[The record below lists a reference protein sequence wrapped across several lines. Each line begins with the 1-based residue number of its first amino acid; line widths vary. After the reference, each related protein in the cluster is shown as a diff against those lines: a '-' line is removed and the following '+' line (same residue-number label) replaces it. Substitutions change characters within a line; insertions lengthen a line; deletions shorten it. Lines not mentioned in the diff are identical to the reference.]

1 MKKRIVCFF
10 ILHIIILVCLTS
22 CKDNADYSNK
32 YNWETDYQYLYR
44 RQGLPEAVTY
54 NGDGYYF
61 LTGDRIY
68 YADKDNME
76 PVILDNRP
84 DADYDDAESAYFTK
98 TFNRG
103 FITFNNGKLYIL
115 EMYEKLGDD
124 NRVKEPARLIEMEKD
139 GTGRKTVLTFDFFP
153 EFIAIHRGFV
163 YYTVRDFSKKSD
175 LEYYLMKYNLDK
187 RFSGEPEV
195 VYKGELPTGAITEVF
210 PYGNNVYFHD
220 FDVEEGIMRTM
231 RYDIKEE
238 TVKRIIVHNDDMETI
253 PSFAGILNNKLLLDM
268 WEGKDPNFERESFA
282 YVSDLEGTDIEKL
295 PIAINFISNIY
306 SDDKYLYLRPVEAY
320 RRRDEYSHIKNEMA
334 IYDLEYNL
342 VDKVDMSKYIGIS
355 QLVSGDDDYMFI
367 FYTSDLTTFAVDY
380 LDKKEI
386 GSGNLEFKN
395 LIGN

>member
-1 MKKRIVCFF
+1 
-10 ILHIIILVCLTS
+10 LTS

-76 PVILDNRP
+76 PVVLNNRP

-98 TFNRG
+98 AFNRG
-103 FITFNNGKLYIL
+103 FITFNNGKLYVL

-153 EFIAIHRGFV
+153 ESIAIHRGCV

-175 LEYYLMKYNLDK
+175 LEYYLMKYDMDK
-187 RFSGEPEV
+187 SFSSEPEV
-195 VYKGELPTGAITEVF
+195 IYEGNLLGGKIADVF
-210 PYGNNVYFHD
+210 PYGNNVYFHETGD
-220 FDVEEGIMRTM
+220 FRQIGKDIYRAM

-238 TVKRIIVHNDDMETI
+238 TVARIIVDDDDSYMY
-253 PSFAGILNNKLLLDM
+253 PSIVGILNNKLLVSMYDGDDNYEKE
-268 WEGKDPNFERESFA
+268 WFK
-282 YVSDLEGTDIEKL
+282 YVSDLEGTDVEKL
-295 PIAINFISNIY
+295 PIDINFISNIY
-306 SDDKYLYLRPVEAY
+306 SDENYLFLRPVNTMANL
-320 RRRDEYSHIKNEMA
+320 DEYSHIKNEMA